1 MSEMYPEYISS
12 GELADMVR
20 MGSLDREPA
29 LAQSKIQD
37 MYGAA
42 WLALTAAENRRDER
56 AIDDAEE
63 RLRSMVQSHPELR
76 QDQ

>member
-12 GELADMVR
+12 GELADVVQ

-63 RLRSMVQSHPELR
+63 RLRSMVQAHPELR